1 MPTIVTLWGFNLGS
15 PYLIAIMSDGSSWIY
30 NVGTGTLT
38 QVAVA
43 GTFGT
48 IQDFSIWQGST
59 LLIVDT
65 ATGYFQWNIAIGSP
79 LATEGVSG
87 NVDPGLH
94 SWAVTFVTGTG
105 ETALGTNS
113 IPLNV
118 IGGSPPVGSQVI
130 LSAIPL
136 GPTGTTA
143 RKIYRTVAGNTGPF
157 KLVGTISDN
166 VSTTTV
172 DDIADSSLGADAP
185 SVGPIVLIDKD
196 RIGTTIATYAGRVWI
211 SIHRVTSFTAPNS
224 TTDFSVV
231 TAGGSFVMTDASFIG
246 DIRKNW
252 ASLDVLWIFGE
263 ASMNQIGN
271 VQVQTGAIT
280 TFSNTNISTTIGTIF
295 PRSVL
300 TYLRQI
306 FFATPFGVYA
316 FNGATPKRLSSDIDG
331 TITQVNFDGPII
343 SALAIHNEIIVYLL
357 FCFIRDDRLCRVRPV
372 MLTYFDEKWYVSDQ
386 GEDLTYIAYV
396 EDNGTYRVF
405 GTDGNNIYELFVTPG
420 IHHRL
425 ESPLLDLD
433 DAVLTKEFSRLQA
446 TISMGHIVLNVEVTP
461 ETESGP
467 HPLTEYD
474 PTRSNELVF
483 VNKDGKHFR
492 FYASN
497 VSPPVDPCN
506 VAPEDFIHFFPDIGC
521 NLGAEVGATPGFM
534 LARWQISNYGVFVGF
549 DLDFD
554 NDPFVVT
561 SYTQE
566 LIARDLWG
574 TPKNG

>member
-1 MPTIVTLWGFNLGS
+1 MPTIVTLWGFNLGT
-15 PYLIAIMSDGSSWIY
+15 PYLIAIMSDGAAWIY

-38 QVAVA
+38 QVADP

-65 ATGYFQWNIAIGSP
+65 ATGYFQWNVAIGAP
-79 LATEGVSG
+79 LVSEGATG
-87 NVDPGLH
+87 NVNPGLH
-94 SWAVTFVTGTG
+94 SWAVTFVTGSG

-113 IPLNV
+113 IPFNV
-118 IGGSPPVGSQVI
+118 IGGSPPIGSQVI

-136 GPTGTTA
+136 GPIGTTA

-157 KLVGTISDN
+157 KLVGTIADN
-166 VSTTTV
+166 TSTTTV
-172 DDIADSSLGADAP
+172 DNIADSSLGADAP
-185 SVGPIVLIDKD
+185 AIGPIVSIDPE
-196 RIGTTIATYAGRVWI
+196 RIGITIATYAGRVWI
-211 SIHRVTSFTAPNS
+211 STHRVTSFTAPNS
-224 TTDFSVV
+224 TTNFSTVD
-231 TAGGSFVMTDASFIG
+231 AGGSFVMTDASFIG

-252 ASLDVLWIFGE
+252 SSLDVLWIFGE
-263 ASMNQIGN
+263 ASINQISN
-271 VQVQTGAIT
+271 VQVGTGTIT
-280 TFSNTNISTTIGTIF
+280 TFSNTNISTSIGTIF

-306 FFATPFGVYA
+306 FFATPFGVYSQI
-316 FNGATPKRLSSDIDG
+316 GVSPKRLSSEIDG
-331 TITQVNFDGPII
+331 TISQVDFDQPII

-357 FCFIRDDRLCRVRPV
+357 FCFFNDDRLCRKRPV

-386 GEDLTYIAYV
+386 GEDLTYIAFV

-405 GTDGNNIYELFVTPG
+405 GTDGNDIFELFVTPG

-446 TISMGHIVLNVEVTP
+446 TIAMGRMVLNVTVTP
-461 ETESGP
+461 ETETGP
-467 HPLTEYD
+467 HPLTEY
-474 PTRSNELVF
+474 PETRSNELVF
-483 VNKDGKHFR
+483 VNKEGMEFR
-492 FYASN
+492 FYASD
-497 VSPPVDPCN
+497 VSPPPDPCN
-506 VAPEDFIHFFPDIGC
+506 VAPEDFIHFFPDTGCIIG
-521 NLGAEVGATPGFM
+521 ETPGFM

-566 LIARDLWG
+566 LIGRDLWG
-574 TPKNG
+574 APKNG